1 MMKISKIIIRGFQQF
16 EDFQL
21 DLTHPETGKPL
32 DRICLIGSN
41 GTGKSTLLKLLRSR
55 LQNIGVS
62 GPRPV
67 PTGFIGIRIST
78 EAGVFFQFSGDS
90 TTAYWSPEEYY
101 SSEIEASK
109 LWQDFLLDSSL
120 RLNSGHFPHQVIHPP
135 IPIPQLS
142 GPEDLII
149 EEPSDESLTLGDD
162 PPVSSL
168 NQALALF
175 GDFPLFHSISVSSS
189 GEFWKLLIY
198 LVKRRENQY
207 REFLARPENRQKTI
221 ADLDN
226 EFASQYPEILP
237 ELAAVWNRILAQCNL
252 EFDWERAKIPVQL
265 NDTLEAFIKVKSSG
279 EPLQYNQLSSGIRNY
294 IFKLGYLKALYF
306 DRHIRRGFVFVDEP
320 ENCLYPDL
328 LYGLI
333 DEYCGIIQNSQF
345 FVATHSPIIAAQ
357 FEPHERIHLVFDD
370 RGCVTAKKGISP
382 IDDDPNDLLYR
393 DFQVSSIYGKRGL
406 EKWNRFLELR
416 QLIAQTD
423 DLPQKHQ
430 FMEEYLNI
438 GNAYNFGNCS
448 TPYLL
453 TDHENWLK

>member
-21 DLTHPETGKPL
+21 DLTHPETGEPL
-32 DRICLIGSN
+32 DRVCLIGSN
-41 GTGKSTLLKLLRSR
+41 GTGKSTLLNLLRFR
-55 LQNIGVS
+55 LQKMVDKSRPS
-62 GPRPV
+62 GFV
-67 PTGFIGIRIST
+67 AIKIVT
-78 EAGVFFQFSGDS
+78 ETDVFFQCIDFSLGQ
-90 TTAYWSPEEYY
+90 WGFEEYY
-101 SSEIEASK
+101 SRDIEEGK
-109 LWQDFLLDSSL
+109 PWQDFLSDVSL
-120 RLNSGHFPHQVIHPP
+120 KFNPAHFSHQVISQP
-135 IPIPQLS
+135 IASLS
-142 GPEDLII
+142 GPDDLII
-149 EEPSDESLTLGDD
+149 EEPSDESLTLGQD

-175 GDFPLFHSISVSSS
+175 QNFPLFHSISVSSS

-198 LVKRRENQY
+198 LLKRRENQY

-221 ADLDN
+221 EHLDN
-226 EFASQYPEILP
+226 EFAAQCPEILP
-237 ELAAVWNRILAQCNL
+237 ELATVWNRILAQCNL

-265 NDTLEAFIKVKSSG
+265 SETLEAFIKVKSSG
-279 EPLQYNQLSSGIRNY
+279 EALQYNQLSSGIRNY

-306 DRHIRRGFVFVDEP
+306 DRHIRRGFVFIDEP

-438 GNAYNFGNCS
+438 GNAYNFES
-448 TPYLL
+448 PR
-453 TDHENWLK
+453 

>member
-21 DLTHPETGKPL
+21 DLTHPETGEPL

-41 GTGKSTLLKLLRSR
+41 GTGKSTLLNLLRFR
-55 LQNIGVS
+55 LQKMADISRSN
-62 GPRPV
+62 
-67 PTGFIGIRIST
+67 GFAAIKIVT
-78 EAGVFFQFSGDS
+78 EMGVFFQCIDFGRGQFGF
-90 TTAYWSPEEYY
+90 EEYY
-101 SSEIEASK
+101 SSDIEEGK
-109 LWQDFLLDSSL
+109 PWQDFLSDVSL
-120 RLNSGHFPHQVIHPP
+120 KFNPAHFSHQVIPQP
-135 IPIPQLS
+135 IASLS
-142 GPEDLII
+142 SPDDLII
-149 EEPSDESLTLGDD
+149 EEPSDESLTLSQD

-175 GDFPLFHSISVSSS
+175 QNFPLFHSISVSSS

-198 LVKRRENQY
+198 LLKRRENQY
-207 REFLARPENRQKTI
+207 MEFLARPENRQKTI

-370 RGCVTAKKGISP
+370 RGFVTAKKGISP

-430 FMEEYLNI
+430 LMEEYLNI
-438 GNAYNFGNCS
+438 GNAYNFES
-448 TPYLL
+448 PR
-453 TDHENWLK
+453 

>member
-32 DRICLIGSN
+32 DRVCFIGSN
-41 GTGKSTLLKLLRSR
+41 GTGKSTLLRLLRLR
-55 LQNIGVS
+55 LQHAVGGS
-62 GPRPV
+62 GL
-67 PTGFIGIRIST
+67 TGFVGIKIST
-78 EAGVFFQFSGDS
+78 ETGDFVQCS
-90 TTAYWSPEEYY
+90 DVSNMFLGLVQNY
-101 SSEIEASK
+101 SSQIEEGK
-109 LWQDFLLDSSL
+109 PWQDFLSDSSL
-120 RLNSGHFPHQVIHPP
+120 KFDPANFSHQVISQP
-135 IPIPQLS
+135 ISALS
-142 GPEDLII
+142 GPDDLII
-149 EEPSDESLTLGDD
+149 EEPSDEGLTLQQD
-162 PPVSSL
+162 PPVSNL

-226 EFASQYPEILP
+226 EFAAQCPEILP
-237 ELAAVWNRILAQCNL
+237 ELATVWNRILAQCNL
-252 EFDWERAKIPVQL
+252 EFDWEQAKIPVQL
-265 NDTLEAFIKVKSSG
+265 SETLEAFIKIKSSG
-279 EPLQYNQLSSGIRNY
+279 EPLQYNHLSSGIRDY

-306 DRHIRRGFVFVDEP
+306 DRQIRRGFVFVDEP
-320 ENCLYPDL
+320 ENGLYPDL

-430 FMEEYLNI
+430 FMEEYLSI
-438 GNAYNFGNCS
+438 GNAYNFES
-448 TPYLL
+448 PR
-453 TDHENWLK
+453 